1 MKRLIIKDL
10 AIVVV
15 TATVFISCKKTVE
28 LDPTHTINGDD
39 FFTKVDDYDYA
50 LTGAYQRLKQNSI
63 YAGVNG
69 GSVYLSA
76 PDIAADNFY
85 SGGSA
90 NLGAMNTT
98 FEWIYAADDPLV
110 QGAWDA
116 SYLVIQQANL
126 SMRGIDRFVATDG
139 LKVNRIK
146 GQALALRAHAHLDLL
161 RWWASDYDRN
171 SASLGI
177 PYVDKFDVEQM
188 PARLTVKE
196 SYDKIEADLKTAKAL
211 LSNTDKPIQSTSAT
225 DGSARAYI
233 DGMVCNAILARMY
246 LYANVL
252 DSAIKYATLA
262 INARPLATIDE
273 FPGIWDDSN
282 TDEVIWSIKFQAGNA
297 ALIREIYQVS
307 GDKQAWVPVN
317 AILGLYEAN
326 DVRGQV
332 YFNNVAGR
340 TVLTK
345 YFAKASAATNPDG
358 IVDFKAYRTGEM
370 YLIRAEAYA
379 RKGGLDAQS
388 LDDLNTLR
396 DARGASMGSETGNAL
411 KTAIQTERR
420 KELVAEGHRF
430 FDLKR
435 TTRVVNR
442 TQNCSNYCTL
452 GSTSRAWAFPIPQTE
467 MLANRNMVQN
477 PGY

>member
-1 MKRLIIKDL
+1 MKRILKDIT
-10 AIVVV
+10 IVLVAA
-15 TATVFISCKKTVE
+15 TAFTSCKKTVN

-50 LTGAYQRLKQNSI
+50 LTGAYQRLKQNSL
-63 YAGVNG
+63 YGGVNG

-76 PDIAADNFY
+76 PDVAADNFY

-90 NLGAMNTT
+90 NLGAMNS
-98 FEWIYAADDPLV
+98 FFQWDYAADDVPV

-116 SYLVIQQANL
+116 SYLAIQQANL
-126 SMRGIDRFVATDG
+126 AMRGIDRFATSDA
-139 LKVNRIK
+139 LKVNRIE
-146 GQALALRAHAHLDLL
+146 GQARALRAHMHLELL
-161 RWWASDYDRN
+161 RWWAADYDRN
-171 SASLGI
+171 STSLGI
-177 PYVDKFDVEQM
+177 PYVDKFDIEQR

-196 SYDKIEADLKTAKAL
+196 TYDKIEDDLKTAKAM
-211 LSNTDKPIQSTSAT
+211 LSNTDRPIQSATST
-225 DGSARAYI
+225 DGTARAYI
-233 DGMVCNAILARMY
+233 DAMVCNAILARMY

-252 DSAIKYATLA
+252 DSAIKYSTLV
-262 INARPLATIDE
+262 INARPLATYNQ

-282 TDEVIWSIKFQAGNA
+282 TDEVIWSVKYQSGNA

-307 GDKQAWVPVN
+307 GDKAAWLPVN
-317 AILGLYEAN
+317 SILGLYEAN
-326 DVRGQV
+326 DIRAQV
-332 YFNNVAGR
+332 YFGIINGR
-340 TVLTK
+340 VVLTK
-345 YFAKASAATNPDG
+345 YYAKSSAAGNPDG
-358 IVDFKAYRTGEM
+358 VVDYKAYRTGEM

-379 RKGGLDAQS
+379 RKGGFDAQA
-388 LDDLNTLR
+388 LADLNTLR
-396 DARGASMGSETGNAL
+396 SARGASTGSETGNTL

-435 TTRVVNR
+435 TVRAVSR

-452 GSTSRAWAFPIPQTE
+452 SPTSRSWAFPIPQSE
-467 MLANRNMVQN
+467 MLANPNMKQN